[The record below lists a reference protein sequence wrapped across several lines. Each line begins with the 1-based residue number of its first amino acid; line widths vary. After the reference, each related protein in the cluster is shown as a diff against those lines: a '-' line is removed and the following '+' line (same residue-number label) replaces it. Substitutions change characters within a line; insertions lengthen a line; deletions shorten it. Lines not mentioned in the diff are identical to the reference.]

1 MTDILG
7 QVDRTAFTLSPTTA
21 SSPSSAFLSSPTL
34 KTKKHQLDEVNFHI
48 MSSPPTYDNLDA
60 FNNTEATK
68 MALSGSPSES
78 MRSIKTSTTTRSI
91 IMETSSVTPV
101 PASTAKLLSGQHDID
116 FKLDPQPSISTNGPT
131 RTHSQKYGFNSLTQR
146 LERFKVKKTQRKKRR
161 ETIYTRRTATFIGK
175 VKRDEHN
182 AIGSVDSEN

>member
-101 PASTAKLLSGQHDID
+101 PASTAKLL
-116 FKLDPQPSISTNGPT
+116 PT
-131 RTHSQKYGFNSLTQR
+131 RFPHY
-146 LERFKVKKTQRKKRR
+146 
-161 ETIYTRRTATFIGK
+161 TIRIMK
-175 VKRDEHN
+175 
-182 AIGSVDSEN
+182 